1 MFRVSKS
8 DFIPALAL
16 QSETP
21 KPTRNVSPRVCG
33 PLETTRAGKRAPSSE
48 WEASVSA
55 RLIRN
60 IDFTPEGVQAKIE
73 RVGAQ
78 ERSCC
83 YSSDTPLE
91 HCPRT
96 TLSVKGRCL

>member
-1 MFRVSKS
+1 MLKLRSIGVRDYREGNDRK
-8 DFIPALAL
+8 
-16 QSETP
+16 E
-21 KPTRNVSPRVCG
+21 
-33 PLETTRAGKRAPSSE
+33 APSSE
-48 WEASVSA
+48 WKASVSA

-83 YSSDTPLE
+83 YNSDTPLE

-96 TLSVKGRCL
+96 TLDSTDHRPPLKDGACSG